1 MTAQLEKLPAARI
14 KTGAALK
21 QVYFNPNLIEML
33 GNSRVL
39 RLKLKFFFAF
49 RRAS

>member
-21 QVYFNPNLIEML
+21 QVYLNPSLIEML
-33 GNSRVL
+33 ENSRVL
-39 RLKLKFFFAF
+39 RLKLKFFYCF
-49 RRAS
+49 